1 MGISDFEEQSSQ
13 AATPRSAMAN
23 ALFSGTRQK
32 LLALLF
38 NRPEQTYTLGELI
51 ERAKSGSG
59 AVQREIVRLVDC
71 GLVLQEGSG
80 RPKRYRPNPDSPIYG
95 ELCGI
100 AGKLFGSAETV
111 QKALQ
116 PLRDRIGLA
125 MVYGSVAKGT
135 DRADSDID
143 VLIVSDNLL
152 LEDIFSAL
160 ADAEHTVGRKVNPTL
175 YTVEEFRRRRD
186 DGNPFL
192 TDVLA
197 GESIVLMGTVE

>member
-1 MGISDFEEQSSQ
+1 
-13 AATPRSAMAN
+13 MAN

-38 NRPEQTYTLGELI
+38 NRPEQTYTLSELI
-51 ERAKSGSG
+51 ERAKAGSGS
-59 AVQREIVRLVDC
+59 VQREIVRLVDC

-80 RPKRYRPNPDSPIYG
+80 RPKRYRANPDSPIYG

-100 AGKLFGSAETV
+100 AGKLFGSAETIN
-111 QKALQ
+111 KALQ
-116 PLRDRIGLA
+116 PLRNRISLA
-125 MVYGSVAKGT
+125 MVYGSVARGT
-135 DRADSDID
+135 DHADSDID

-160 ADAEHTVGRKVNPTL
+160 ADAEHTLGRKINPTL

-192 TDVLA
+192 ADVLA
-197 GESIVLMGTVE
+197 AEYLVLMGGIE

>member
-1 MGISDFEEQSSQ
+1 MGILDSEEQSTL
-13 AATPRSAMAN
+13 ATTPRSAMAD

-38 NRPEQTYTLGELI
+38 NRPEQTYTLSELI
-51 ERAKSGSG
+51 ERAKAGSG
-59 AVQREIVRLVDC
+59 AVQREVVRLVDC

-80 RPKRYRPNPDSPIYG
+80 RPKRYRANPDSAIYG

-100 AGKLFGSAETV
+100 VGKLFGSAETLK
-111 QKALQ
+111 KALQ
-116 PLRDRIGLA
+116 PLRYRISLA
-125 MVYGSVAKGT
+125 MVYGSVARGT

-152 LEDIFSAL
+152 LEDMFSAL
-160 ADAEHTVGRKVNPTL
+160 VDAEHTLGRKINPTL

-192 TDVLA
+192 ADVLA
-197 GESIVLMGTVE
+197 AEYIVLMGGIE